1 MSVQRCF
8 VLGLS
13 LVDLKGDFA
22 MGVLDFVDDF
32 TRLNSEL
39 SEWSQKTFGSD
50 DERGP
55 IGALK
60 HLAKEAKEAAEAADR
75 FPRTYEL
82 FQAEMDRSSK

>member
-1 MSVQRCF
+1 
-8 VLGLS
+8 
-13 LVDLKGDFA
+13 

-32 TRLNSEL
+32 TRLNTEL

-60 HLAKEAKEAAEAADR
+60 HLAKASVESAVRMVMTSAKTGTCIRRQWQDSR
-75 FPRTYEL
+75 Y
-82 FQAEMDRSSK
+82 